1 MAVTF
6 DFDIDKVN
14 SDLYVVGELVGT
26 GHVRAYKAEFT
37 ELLTSDTRPDGDNTA
52 IAVGTLRQVANELN
66 ALLFESKTTP
76 GATGEAAKT
85 TVGFVTEFHHVDPAS
100 LKRRLEHIV
109 GGTVT
114 VTEVGLNL
122 A

>member
-1 MAVTF
+1 MAVTL
-6 DFDIDKVN
+6 DFDKVN
-14 SDLYVVGELVGT
+14 SDLYVVGALVGT
-26 GHVRAYKAEFT
+26 GQVRAYKAEFDT
-37 ELLTSDTRPDGDNTA
+37 ELTSDTQANDAAA
-52 IAVGTLRQVANELN
+52 IDIGTLRQVANELN
-66 ALLFESKTTP
+66 ALLFESKTT
-76 GATGEAAKT
+76 GASGSEVT

-100 LKRRLEHIV
+100 LKIRLEQIA